1 MPVSP
6 TYPGIYVEE
15 IPSSSRT
22 ITAAPTSI
30 ATFVGYV
37 HPFQGEC
44 ASQQDPKKARW
55 GEAIR
60 IFSFT
65 DFERIFGGLYNN
77 AVLGQSDVGYALNQ
91 FFLNGGSEAYVVG
104 LKPQYHDTT
113 STKTEEI
120 AGATLPLSRI
130 DFTARQ
136 LTDDDSPVTVT
147 IRNVR
152 ASQPA
157 GPKDTADLVI
167 AYRSQVEPY
176 RGVQLSAVQN
186 ANHIANRLKS
196 SQLVTIAPTGG
207 GPYPLKFDIGAA
219 QAASIELTAMPA
231 PSFAVPP
238 RFDNFTTFNA
248 QDFSDVFKYDGHLDK
263 VDIFNILVL
272 PGVYDVGVWSNALAF
287 CERKRAFFIMDAPP
301 MLSADGFGGMPETIE
316 NFVTS
321 PAMPIGKNGALYYP
335 YLKTLD
341 PVTDKRIF
349 LPPSGSVA
357 GIYARIDTSRGV
369 WKAPAG
375 IETSILNTTG
385 VVDLGRMTDLK
396 QGVLNNLGVNVLRSL
411 PGSGTVVWGA
421 RTTVTQNL
429 LQWRYV
435 PVRRTA
441 LFIEQSLVRNLAW
454 VVFEPN
460 DEPLWAAIRL
470 SIEGFMLSLFRQAA
484 FQGSTPSE
492 AFLVKCDATT
502 TRDVDIQNGI
512 VNIVVGFRALKP
524 AEFVIIKIAQLAGQV
539 QV

>member
-1 MPVSP
+1 MPVSVS
-6 TYPGIYVEE
+6 YPGLYVEE
-15 IPSSSRT
+15 LPSSSRT

-44 ASQQDPKKARW
+44 AAGKGRW

-65 DFERIFGGLYNN
+65 DFERIFGGLFNN
-77 AVLGQSDVGYALNQ
+77 AVLGKSDVGYAVNQ
-91 FFLNGGSEAYVVG
+91 FFLNGGSDAYVVG
-104 LKPQYHDTT
+104 LQPRYHDTA
-113 STKTEEI
+113 STKIEPIT
-120 AGATLPLSRI
+120 GATLPLSGI

-152 ASQPA
+152 ASQLA
-157 GPKDTADLVI
+157 GPTDTADLVI
-167 AYRSQVEPY
+167 AYRSEVESY
-176 RGVQLSAVQN
+176 RGVQLSAAPN
-186 ANHIANRLKS
+186 PNLITTRLES
-196 SQLVTIAPTGG
+196 SQLVTIAPSGG
-207 GPYPLKFDIGAA
+207 ANYPTAFNIGTA
-219 QAASIELTAMPA
+219 QASIELTTMP
-231 PSFAVPP
+231 PPTFGIPPDFANV
-238 RFDNFTTFNA
+238 TTFNGS
-248 QDFSDVFKYDGHLDK
+248 DFSDVFKPDTPLDK

-272 PGVYDVGVWSNALAF
+272 PGVFDVGVWSNALAF
-287 CERKRAFFIMDAPP
+287 CERKRAVFIMDAPP
-301 MLSADGFGGMPETIE
+301 NLSADGFGGLSNTIE
-316 NFVTS
+316 SFVKS
-321 PAMPIGKNGALYYP
+321 PTMPIGKNGALYYP

-341 PVTDKRIF
+341 PLTNEQIA

-357 GIYARIDTSRGV
+357 GIYARIDTNRGV

-375 IETSILNTTG
+375 LETSILNTTG
-385 VVDLGRMTDLK
+385 VVDLGRMTDMQ
-396 QGVLNNLGVNVLRSL
+396 QGVLNPLGVNVLRSF

-421 RTTVTQNL
+421 RTTVTNNGSF

-441 LFIEQSLVRNLAW
+441 LFIEQTLVRNLAW

-460 DEPLWAAIRL
+460 DEPLWSAIRL

-484 FQGSTPSE
+484 FQGSSPSQ

-502 TRDVDIQNGI
+502 TQDVDIQNGI
-512 VNIVVGFRALKP
+512 VNIVVGFRPLKP

-539 QV
+539 QA